1 MHCILRNELEIA
13 EMVEKLAVMERQ
25 NVDWATDTVEIR
37 KEMEFVEAYLGL
49 QKYRFGDRLSYELE
63 VDETCLGINIP
74 KLTVVT
80 FVENACIHGIE
91 NKTTKG
97 WIFVRIYLEEQEGV
111 RELSIEVEDTGSGM
125 DEEEQQKL
133 FEMML
138 NASIDRLR
146 EKGRVGMVNA
156 CLRLKMVTDNR
167 VKFAL
172 ESEKGVGTLVQIR
185 IPLERVGE
193 TC

>member
-1 MHCILRNELEIA
+1 M
-13 EMVEKLAVMERQ
+13 
-25 NVDWATDTVEIR
+25 
-37 KEMEFVEAYLGL
+37 
-49 QKYRFGDRLSYELE
+49 
-63 VDETCLGINIP
+63 
-74 KLTVVT
+74 
-80 FVENACIHGIE
+80 
-91 NKTTKG
+91 
-97 WIFVRIYLEEQEGV
+97 RIYMEEQEGV

>member
-1 MHCILRNELEIA
+1 M
-13 EMVEKLAVMERQ
+13 
-25 NVDWATDTVEIR
+25 
-37 KEMEFVEAYLGL
+37 
-49 QKYRFGDRLSYELE
+49 
-63 VDETCLGINIP
+63 DETCLGINIP

-97 WIFVRIYLEEQEGV
+97 WIFVRIYMEEQEGV